1 MTQTEQL
8 VELQNGVATTTSLQ
22 VAETFEKNHQHV
34 IEAIKNLTVENSTV
48 KNMFKETTYVNSRGR
63 EYPMYQMDKDG
74 FTLLV
79 MGYTG
84 QKATEFK
91 LRYIQ
96 AFNEMQKQLDQ
107 QSLPMTTDEKIAL
120 IAQGNV
126 EFREELDEVKDNV
139 DDLKDRFGLPAAQ
152 AKSLEQSRKKHIV
165 TLLGGYDSNAYQH
178 ISGKTFKQIGR
189 DFKERF
195 NIPRYDSLPLS
206 KFDEGM
212 DYIKTWLLPTNLAL
226 EVRELNSQTKLDV

>member
-22 VAETFEKNHQHV
+22 VAETFGKNHRDV
-34 IEAIKNLTVENSTV
+34 LETIKNLTAENSAV

-96 AFNEMQKQLDQ
+96 AFNKMQKQLNQ
-107 QSLPMTTDEKIAL
+107 QSLPMTNDEKLAVIAK
-120 IAQGNV
+120 GNLDLKGEV
-126 EFREELDEVKDNV
+126 DEVKAKVQELDGNQVLSSARYEYISRIVGNKVKEYIALHNLNYKNTVGDLRKDLNHQIKVVTGVKIRRDLRDKDFDKVTELVDNWTPTTATV
-139 DDLKDRFGLPAAQ
+139 MQLK
-152 AKSLEQSRKKHIV
+152 
-165 TLLGGYDSNAYQH
+165 
-178 ISGKTFKQIGR
+178 
-189 DFKERF
+189 
-195 NIPRYDSLPLS
+195 
-206 KFDEGM
+206 
-212 DYIKTWLLPTNLAL
+212 
-226 EVRELNSQTKLDV
+226 QTELDV

>member
-34 IEAIKNLTVENSTV
+34 IEAIKNLTVKNSTV

-96 AFNEMQKQLDQ
+96 AFNEMQKQLNQ
-107 QSLPMTTDEKIAL
+107 QSLPMTNDEKLAVIAK
-120 IAQGNV
+120 GNLDLKGEV
-126 EFREELDEVKDNV
+126 DEVKAKVQELDGNQVLSSARYEYISRIVGNKVKEYIALHNLNYKNTVGDLRKDLNHQIKVVTGVKIRRDLRDKDFDKVTELVDNWTPTTATV
-139 DDLKDRFGLPAAQ
+139 MQLK
-152 AKSLEQSRKKHIV
+152 
-165 TLLGGYDSNAYQH
+165 
-178 ISGKTFKQIGR
+178 
-189 DFKERF
+189 
-195 NIPRYDSLPLS
+195 
-206 KFDEGM
+206 
-212 DYIKTWLLPTNLAL
+212 
-226 EVRELNSQTKLDV
+226 QTELDV